1 MFALN
6 RKALCRPLNILFL
19 FFSDVEAV
27 NRQPDE
33 SGDWGEKPE
42 GDVPVN
48 ETAAET
54 K

>member
-1 MFALN
+1 MTF
-6 RKALCRPLNILFL
+6 RSLNIIFL

-33 SGDWGEKPE
+33 SGDWVEKPE
-42 GDVPVN
+42 GDAPVN
-48 ETAAET
+48 ESAAET